1 MNSSP
6 HLGRR
11 AARGDPGAHRGSLRA
26 FNLMQERPYRVS
38 ISAGVVLVDATA
50 NQPLSHYVL
59 LADAQMYA
67 QKRGRLR

>member
-1 MNSSP
+1 LDDEQP
-6 HLGRR
+6 EVILARI
-11 AARGDPGAHRGSLRA
+11 AASLRA

>member
-1 MNSSP
+1 
-6 HLGRR
+6 
-11 AARGDPGAHRGSLRA
+11 
-26 FNLMQERPYRVS
+26 MQERPYRVS

-67 QKRGRLR
+67 QKRGRLH